1 MILAPKRIV
10 ANDVLS
16 IQFIKVKSYCTL
28 DEAIEKMLEEN
39 LAEVFVVTE
48 DDHLM
53 GVLTLKDIS
62 DIKLKHDDTSKA
74 VKEFINEN
82 FVAINGFTP
91 LARCRDIM
99 LKKRIGRLPVIDE
112 DKIIG
117 VIRSTEIRDNFYMKM
132 EEFSLQLKNIINS
145 IHEAV
150 CVVDHNGDVVVWN
163 KNAEKLYGVASDDI
177 VGNSLEEF
185 FPEAILLKTLKT
197 REKVDNLYHEPR
209 KGSHVAISASPIYVD
224 DEFIGAVSSE
234 RDITEVRKLSSQL
247 QKATDTLKFLEGE
260 VQRISSDGFGKII
273 GKSLKMVK
281 SIEVAK
287 QVARTEASILITGES
302 GTGKEVFAR
311 AIHDHS
317 GRKGLFVPVN
327 CSAIPNELFESE
339 FFGYE
344 AGAFTGASKKGKL
357 GIFELANNGTV
368 FLDEIADLPMHMQA
382 KLLRVLQEKEIKRV
396 GGEKTHSIN
405 VRIISATN
413 KDLNQMVNVESF
425 REDLFYRLNV
435 VGLGLPPI
443 RDRQEDVDLFIHN
456 FFKELCAQN
465 GKAIPQFEDGVLE
478 TLKAYKWKG
487 NVREL
492 KNTVEH
498 MVVLSTNNIVTKN
511 NVPAYIMDAVEQQQ
525 LKTYEGNDLSRA
537 VEELERGMIEKALKT
552 TGNNKAKT
560 AKLLNIKRSTLYYKL
575 DYYKL

>member
-185 FPEAILLKTLKT
+185 FQKQSYSKPLK
-197 REKVDNLYHEPR
+197 
-209 KGSHVAISASPIYVD
+209 
-224 DEFIGAVSSE
+224 
-234 RDITEVRKLSSQL
+234 Q
-247 QKATDTLKFLEGE
+247 
-260 VQRISSDGFGKII
+260 GKRLII
-273 GKSLKMVK
+273 CIM
-281 SIEVAK
+281 
-287 QVARTEASILITGES
+287 
-302 GTGKEVFAR
+302 
-311 AIHDHS
+311 
-317 GRKGLFVPVN
+317 N
-327 CSAIPNELFESE
+327 
-339 FFGYE
+339 
-344 AGAFTGASKKGKL
+344 
-357 GIFELANNGTV
+357 
-368 FLDEIADLPMHMQA
+368 
-382 KLLRVLQEKEIKRV
+382 QE
-396 GGEKTHSIN
+396 
-405 VRIISATN
+405 
-413 KDLNQMVNVESF
+413 
-425 REDLFYRLNV
+425 
-435 VGLGLPPI
+435 
-443 RDRQEDVDLFIHN
+443 
-456 FFKELCAQN
+456 
-465 GKAIPQFEDGVLE
+465 
-478 TLKAYKWKG
+478 
-487 NVREL
+487 
-492 KNTVEH
+492 
-498 MVVLSTNNIVTKN
+498 
-511 NVPAYIMDAVEQQQ
+511 
-525 LKTYEGNDLSRA
+525 RA
-537 VEELERGMIEKALKT
+537 VT
-552 TGNNKAKT
+552 
-560 AKLLNIKRSTLYYKL
+560 LL
-575 DYYKL
+575 